1 MVGLIAGLLYGY
13 DCSIIK
19 GFRNLTDREY
29 LGAFQ
34 SINRAILNPYF
45 FLSFMG
51 SLLVLPVVTW
61 LSYKAATPISFYL
74 LLAAT
79 VVYVIGVFG
88 VTMFGNVPLNNQLDQ
103 FDLAN
108 TSPDGLRAMRQK
120 FEINWNKFHAIRTY
134 AAMLS
139 FLLAIISLLKKA

>member
-61 LSYKAATPISFYL
+61 LSYKAATPNSFYL

-108 TSPDGLRAMRQK
+108 TSPA
-120 FEINWNKFHAIRTY
+120 E
-134 AAMLS
+134 
-139 FLLAIISLLKKA
+139 